1 MIWTKE
7 ISDFFIVQFEVRGTH
22 EELNIGRAFDDF
34 KNVVE
39 SPGRDPSLMRG
50 FLLTLHG
57 MSFPCAC
64 LAIGKDGAIITLN
77 IDEDY
82 PSMTLSTMG
91 SAVLLYTCS
100 YWDCMSK
107 TSSNTKTLCPSIM
120 SGLMF

>member
-64 LAIGKDGAIITLN
+64 LAIGKDGAIITIHDAFHDGQRSIIIYLLLLGLHVEDFIKHEDSLPVNHVRLDVLN
-77 IDEDY
+77 DDFF
-82 PSMTLSTMG
+82 
-91 SAVLLYTCS
+91 A
-100 YWDCMSK
+100 
-107 TSSNTKTLCPSIM
+107 
-120 SGLMF
+120 